1 MPRAKEGSPT
11 PTALPRIAL
20 VASTETHIPTEA
32 EISFRMLFINHPEPM
47 WVYDLKT
54 FRCLEV
60 NDAALD
66 HYGYSRNEFL
76 AMRVTDIRPLE
87 EVPRLLED
95 VARSRAGVQHSG
107 EWKHLLKD
115 GRLIDVEVVS
125 HELAGGGVKPR

>member
-1 MPRAKEGSPT
+1 MSKSKEAPPT
-11 PTALPRIAL
+11 PLALPGVGL
-20 VASTETHIPTEA
+20 VASPETLIPTEA
-32 EISFRMLFINHPEPM
+32 EVSFRILFISHPEPM

-54 FRCLEV
+54 LRCLEV

-76 AMRVTDIRPLE
+76 GMRVTDIRPLE